1 MAYGRQAVM
10 DALRDAGARLNNFDQ
25 MYADKVKSAVYG
37 DDPRGA
43 KGWVGD
49 FLGGRYNDVEVNSEL
64 LGSAPFGVRAAT
76 RGMQF
81 AVPAVGYTAR
91 YGLPAAGVTLA
102 GKGLFD
108 LTQGLY
114 AMASETPVFG
124 GPEDGQQPGQLP
136 LQ

>member
-64 LGSAPFGVRAAT
+64 LKQIEVKFDKDFFNIVPT
-76 RGMQF
+76 RNE
-81 AVPAVGYTAR
+81 AVDMVYMEEQER
-91 YGLPAAGVTLA
+91 S
-102 GKGLFD
+102 LF
-108 LTQGLY
+108 
-114 AMASETPVFG
+114 S
-124 GPEDGQQPGQLP
+124 
-136 LQ
+136 